1 MSVRRA
7 LSARKTS
14 ATDPDEKVTGMPDIA
29 ESKNA
34 ALSAPLGMA
43 NSGLLISREQKRRT
57 ATIYARQ
64 ADGSLKALPFE
75 MPQRPEFFLRG
86 RRIEYKTAA
95 QPSRTPR

>member
-14 ATDPDEKVTGMPDIA
+14 ATDPNEKVTGMPDIA
-29 ESKNA
+29 ESRNA

-43 NSGLLISREQKRRT
+43 NSGFLISSEQKRRT
-57 ATIYARQ
+57 ATTYARQ

-75 MPQRPEFFLRG
+75 MPQRPEFFSGGGGLSTRPG
-86 RRIEYKTAA
+86 TESA
-95 QPSRTPR
+95 